1 MHLLYSIPVKMD
13 DCLLLKTGLLWN
25 SMNFNKDRY
34 MGHII
39 LVLRNG
45 RVAML
50 VILKQAINIII
61 IENE

>member
-1 MHLLYSIPVKMD
+1 
-13 DCLLLKTGLLWN
+13 
-25 SMNFNKDRY
+25 MNFNKDRY